1 LAKTQKGAGH
11 LVPAIKISPELNER
25 LRQALAEDVG
35 PGDVTSLATIP
46 AQQKGRGRIFAKQ
59 RGVVCGLTV
68 ARQVLRL
75 ADPQARFDAL
85 VEDGAS
91 VEPGQDLAR
100 VSGSM
105 RSILTAERLMLNFL
119 QRLSGVATL
128 TRTYVDVLRQAGSRA
143 DVVDTRK
150 TTPLWRILERQA
162 VRAGGGANHRFAL
175 YDMYLI
181 KNNHIDAA
189 GGVGEALRRVAQHNR
204 GRGRARLEVAVEART
219 LAEVREILA
228 QGADLILL
236 DNMPHALLRRAL
248 KEIGGR
254 IRTEITGGVT
264 PGRLKTLARLPV
276 DRFSVGALTHSA
288 PSLDISLHVVEE
300 GKKE

>member
-1 LAKTQKGAGH
+1 MTETQEKARRH
-11 LVPAIKISPELNER
+11 LPALKITPELSE
-25 LRQALAEDVG
+25 LLCQALAEDVG
-35 PGDVTSLATIP
+35 SGDVTSLATIP
-46 AQQKGRGRIFAKQ
+46 VHQKGRGRIFAKQ
-59 RGVVCGLTV
+59 RGVVCGLAV
-68 ARQVLRL
+68 ARHVLRL
-75 ADPQARFDAL
+75 ADPKARFEAL
-85 VEDGAS
+85 VADGTA

-128 TRTYVDVLRQAGSRA
+128 TRAYVDILRQAGSRA
-143 DVVDTRK
+143 EVVDTRK

-162 VRAGGGANHRFAL
+162 VRAGGGTNHRFAL

-189 GGVGEALRRVAQHNR
+189 GGVGEALRRVAEHNR
-204 GRGRARLEVAVEART
+204 GKGRARLEVAVEART
-219 LAEVREILA
+219 LAEVCEILA
-228 QGADLILL
+228 EGADLILL
-236 DNMPHALLRRAL
+236 DNMPPTLLRRAL
-248 KEIGGR
+248 AEIGGR

-264 PGRLKTLARLPV
+264 PGRLKTLATLAV

-288 PSLDISLHVVEE
+288 PSLDISLHVAGE
-300 GKKE
+300 GKNE